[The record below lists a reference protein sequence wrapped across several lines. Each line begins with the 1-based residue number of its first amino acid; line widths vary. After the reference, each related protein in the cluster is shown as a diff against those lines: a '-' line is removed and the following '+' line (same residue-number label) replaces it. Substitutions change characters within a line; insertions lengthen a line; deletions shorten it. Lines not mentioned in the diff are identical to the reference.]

1 MDVGAVKMGGAAGSS
16 SSLTGERPAVVDST
30 VKRAPVDNSV
40 RRDNADAGAA
50 IQSKAQIQEM
60 VAEMQKQI
68 DMMNVSLSFSAYG
81 KNNERIAV
89 VVSNKETQEVIREI
103 PPEELQ
109 ILYTKM
115 REAAAYIFNQKI

>member
-16 SSLTGERPAVVDST
+16 PSITGERPAVVDSA

-50 IQSKAQIQEM
+50 IPSKAQIQEM

-68 DMMNVSLSFSAYG
+68 DMMNVSLSFSTYG
-81 KNNERIAV
+81 KNNEKIAV
-89 VVSNKETQEVIREI
+89 VVSNKETKEVIREI

>member
-1 MDVGAVKMGGAAGSS
+1 
-16 SSLTGERPAVVDST
+16 
-30 VKRAPVDNSV
+30 
-40 RRDNADAGAA
+40 
-50 IQSKAQIQEM
+50 
-60 VAEMQKQI
+60 
-68 DMMNVSLSFSAYG
+68 MNVSLSFSAYG